1 MAEEIVWDNRDDLP
15 AHARRSAELLH
26 DQTERMEQ
34 MLADLLEISRYDAAS
49 ALLDAEEHDLRPIV
63 TRVVEGCAELAQRQG
78 VAVIID
84 APSRAAAEIDE
95 RRIERVIRN
104 LVVNAI
110 EHADGTDVTIT
121 VATSDTDVACRVR
134 DRGVGMT
141 QEVADHVFDR
151 FYRADTARA
160 RTTGGT
166 GLGLAIATEDV
177 ANHGG
182 RLQAYGEPG
191 KGASF
196 LMTLPKHPG
205 DEIATWPLTLWEDE

>member
-1 MAEEIVWDNRDDLP
+1 MWDNRDELP

-49 ALLDAEEHDLRPIV
+49 ALLDAEDRDLRPIV
-63 TRVVEGCAELAQRQG
+63 QRVVEGCAELAQRQNVRVEI
-78 VAVIID
+78 VAPGRV
-84 APSRAAAEIDE
+84 AAEIDE

-110 EHADGTDVTIT
+110 EHADGTPVTIT
-121 VATSDTDVACRVR
+121 LAATETDVACRVR

-177 ANHGG
+177 TIHGG

-191 KGASF
+191 RGASF
-196 LMTLPKHPG
+196 LMTLPKRAG
-205 DEIATWPLTLWEDE
+205 EEIVSRPLTLWEDE